1 MNLTVTMA
9 SHPGKVRRKNEDNL
23 YVNGMTLPHQNGGI
37 TVQSLRCDTAAP
49 RLYGVF
55 DGMGGYA
62 AGERASYLAVETVNQ
77 QAASQLQVMPPD
89 QLLPHLCML
98 ANERICEEM
107 LQGSNER
114 IGTTAS
120 MLHFHHD
127 RYTVCNVGDSP
138 IYLLRNGALQCIHME
153 HSERANYERITGQQ
167 APANKKFR
175 LTQNIGIFTSEMLI
189 EPYCNAGQIQVG
201 DSFLICSDGLSDMVS
216 QDAMLSIL
224 KQPISDQRKVD
235 TLMQAALNNGGKD
248 NITILLI
255 TVQASDSVLPVAAPK
270 AKTPWVAIVIS
281 AVSIL
286 VALFSLLFVMRCFR
300 LHGQP
305 TDTQSETT
313 AATEPETTATTEP
326 GNPTETTP
334 VGETTVTTDPSETNT
349 EPPEGETPSKENND
363 SEGGSQAGKSDEDL
377 DPPPDPDGLE

>member
-23 YVNGMTLPHQNGGI
+23 YVNGMTLPQQNGGLAS
-37 TVQSLRCDTAAP
+37 QSMRCDTSAP

-89 QLLPHLCML
+89 QLLPQLCML

-138 IYLLRNGALQCIHME
+138 IFLLRNGALQCIHME

-255 TVQASDSVLPVAAPK
+255 TVQASDSVLSVAAPK
-270 AKTPWVAIVIS
+270 AKTPWIAIIIS

-286 VALFSLLFVMRCFR
+286 AALVALLFVMRCFR
-300 LHGQP
+300 LHGIP
-305 TDTQSETT
+305 TDTQPGTTASHDTNSTTDPTAIGETGTTETIGDEIDATDAAQNTTVPTTETT
-313 AATEPETTATTEP
+313 VPAENED
-326 GNPTETTP
+326 PTETI
-334 VGETTVTTDPSETNT
+334 NY
-349 EPPEGETPSKENND
+349 
-363 SEGGSQAGKSDEDL
+363 GGAEL
-377 DPPPDPDGLE
+377 

>member
-1 MNLTVTMA
+1 MNLTVTMV
-9 SHPGKVRRKNEDNL
+9 SHAGKVRRKNEDNL
-23 YVNGMTLPHQNGGI
+23 YINGMTLPQQNGGL
-37 TVQSLRCDTAAP
+37 TAQSLRCDTSAP

-77 QAASQLQVMPPD
+77 QAASQLQIMPPD
-89 QLLPHLCML
+89 QLLPQLCMM
-98 ANERICEEM
+98 ANDRICEEM

-138 IYLLRNGALQCIHME
+138 IYLLRNGVLQTIHME

-175 LTQNIGIFTSEMLI
+175 LTQNIGIFTTEMLI
-189 EPYCNAGQIQVG
+189 EPYCNAGQLQVG

-216 QDAMLSIL
+216 PDAIVSIL
-224 KQPISDQRKVD
+224 KQSISDQRKVD
-235 TLMQAALNNGGKD
+235 TLLQAALNNGGKD

-255 TVQASDSVLPVAAPK
+255 TVQASESALPMMKPK
-270 AKTPWVAIVIS
+270 AKKPWLAIIIS
-281 AVSIL
+281 ALSIL
-286 VALFSLLFVMRCFR
+286 IAAVSVLFVMRCFR
-300 LHGQP
+300 LHGLPTGTQP
-305 TDTQSETT
+305 ETIGTTETGGTTVPATGTTPVDPTQDD
-313 AATEPETTATTEP
+313 AAPETTAPQDDAAPETTVPEETEI
-326 GNPTETTP
+326 PTETTNF
-334 VGETTVTTDPSETNT
+334 GCT
-349 EPPEGETPSKENND
+349 E
-363 SEGGSQAGKSDEDL
+363 L
-377 DPPPDPDGLE
+377 